1 MLYIFWWWCTL
12 CEVNRGPVFTP
23 TQSTSRTLFVSLS
36 RTFVCLV
43 FPLFSLFF
51 SLFTPW
57 FHPPHPLIPVMTTM
71 GWICHSSGLSPLLP
85 LPAVFTASRHTRRPW
100 SNKKTPRCASGQWGR
115 RGVWGFFCSVI
126 KRAHLFPLVNTHRG
140 GVACVCGP
148 LGMPVDGGAC
158 LFVDLS

>member
-1 MLYIFWWWCTL
+1 MVHTKWGESW
-12 CEVNRGPVFTP
+12 P
-23 TQSTSRTLFVSLS
+23 SLS
-36 RTFVCLV
+36 GLYTHPAHQSDPPRPGPSPVLFS
-43 FPLFSLFF
+43 PLFSLFF

-57 FHPPHPLIPVMTTM
+57 FHPSHPLIPVMTTM

-85 LPAVFTASRHTRRPW
+85 PPAVFTASRHTRRPW

-126 KRAHLFPLVNTHRG
+126 KRAHLLTLVNTRRG